1 MSAWTD
7 AFYAR
12 MADDD
17 GDNGLVEM
25 LAEYGD
31 RPAIFSYF
39 PTPEVDGLY
48 VVLTGNIVSSP
59 DDTKNDRGRTVE
71 RRIYVYGPAT
81 GSTAAVE
88 AAAERIRF
96 LFHRNPL
103 TVSGFS
109 VYIASAEGPIEVPGG
124 DDLYGRMV
132 IVTMT
137 GKES

>member
-1 MSAWTD
+1 MSVWTT

-12 MADDD
+12 LA
-17 GDNGLVEM
+17 GDSGAGGLVSK
-25 LAEYGD
+25 LATYGT

-39 PTPEVDGLY
+39 PTPEVSGLY
-48 VVLTGNIVSSP
+48 VVMTGNIVASP

-81 GSTAAVE
+81 GSTTAVE

-96 LFHRNPL
+96 LFHRKPL

-109 VYIASAEGPIEVPGG
+109 VYIAVAEGPIEVPGG